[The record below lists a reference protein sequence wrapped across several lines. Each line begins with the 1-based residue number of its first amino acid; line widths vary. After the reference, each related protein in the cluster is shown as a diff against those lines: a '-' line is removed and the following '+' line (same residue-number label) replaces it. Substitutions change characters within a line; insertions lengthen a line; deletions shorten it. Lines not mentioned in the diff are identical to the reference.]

1 MDNIY
6 ELVDDACVKV
16 KNDTAYRKAADLI
29 IRGLNFL
36 DIDNLPHTHNSC
48 YAVHA
53 GYHHCAAYFHLL
65 GQRRSIEMRVYEK
78 YEREVS
84 TNYEDPRTARSAQIN
99 AGKIIANL
107 KEFINKNYL
116 RLNDIRP
123 SEILEA
129 IPPIIY
135 KEILYGDHQRGSSPP
150 TYHNCRIGVVRWE
163 LV

>member
-6 ELVDDACVKV
+6 KLVDDICAKV

-29 IRGLNFL
+29 IRELNHL
-36 DIDNLPHTHNSC
+36 DITNLPCANFNKLPPC
-48 YAVHA
+48 
-53 GYHHCAAYFHLL
+53 YHHRAAYFYLL
-65 GQRRSIEMRVYEK
+65 GQRRSIEMRVYQE

-84 TNYEDPRTARSAQIN
+84 ENYIDLNAPLSAEIN
-99 AGKIIANL
+99 TREIITGL
-107 KEFINKNYL
+107 RKFIDKNYL
-116 RLNDIRP
+116 RISDISP

-135 KEILYGDHQRGSSPP
+135 RVILYGDYRRGSSPP
-150 TYHNCRIGVVRWE
+150 TYYDCTVVVVKWE